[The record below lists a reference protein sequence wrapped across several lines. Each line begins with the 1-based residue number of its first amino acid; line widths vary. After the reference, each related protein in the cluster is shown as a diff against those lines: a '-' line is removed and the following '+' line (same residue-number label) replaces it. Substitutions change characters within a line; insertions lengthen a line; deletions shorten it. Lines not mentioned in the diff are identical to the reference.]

1 MAEGIPLVE
10 LNFPGEI
17 RIGDNNVITVGDA
30 NVTELLRDALGH
42 SPRLHG
48 RLLVRFVAD
57 PITLTVASSTFG
69 GRYQEPAELGA
80 PNAVK

>member
-10 LNFPGEI
+10 LAFPGEI
-17 RIGDNNVITVGDA
+17 RIGNNNVITVGDA
-30 NVTELLRDALGH
+30 NITELLRDALGH

-48 RLLVRFVAD
+48 TLFVRFVAE